1 MNALLRVAGPDRTAT
16 HTRQL
21 ARRIAELDG
30 IPSAAALRLARERVE
45 ADDPFALAAP
55 GQVWALREDA
65 DEDDAPACAL
75 GILAR
80 TAQPPAL
87 LAQDE
92 HGTVETLPLDVLDL
106 FHLATWEDQPWA

>member
-1 MNALLRVAGPDRTAT
+1 MNALLRVAGSDRTAT
-16 HTRQL
+16 HTLQL
-21 ARRIAELDG
+21 ACRIAELDRLD
-30 IPSAAALRLARERVE
+30 PAAALRLARARIE
-45 ADDPFALAAP
+45 ADDPLALAAP
-55 GQVWALREDA
+55 GQVWALRGDV

-80 TAQPPAL
+80 TAQPPAV

-106 FHLATWEDQPWA
+106 FHLTTWTEEPWA